1 MNFYSQNE
9 KPLSLYGFLILAF
22 EARLERFWL
31 DAGNQRYLVTAE
43 YAETPKVRCN
53 LSVAAEEQDRW
64 ISLYSGE
71 TLANKNLDNGEGRRR
86 LSPKKFVAINS
97 NQKLRKDLLLIPG
110 NEGST
115 HIELGHYET
124 EREAALAYDRAA
136 IPLYGDKADTNFPPE
151 ESEHVVLSEEV
162 MRQINALKGG
172 RGRLH

>member
-9 KPLSLYGFLILAF
+9 KPLCLYEFLILAF

-53 LSVAAEEQDRW
+53 LFVAAEEQDRW

-71 TLANKNLDNGEGRRR
+71 QKPRQWRGT
-86 LSPKKFVAINS
+86 PKTVAKKIRSAINS
-97 NQKLRKDLLLIPG
+97 NQKLRKDLLPIPG

-136 IPLYGDKADTNFPPE
+136 IL
-151 ESEHVVLSEEV
+151 L
-162 MRQINALKGG
+162 
-172 RGRLH
+172 